1 MKNVI
6 RWTMAASA
14 AGLLTVASTAS
25 AASAQTYPRAS
36 EDTRLVKSEPAS
48 ITPAP
53 QKPAWYAASLSRT
66 AAATEATG
74 IVTPKSGAP
83 EWYAVNGHVR

>member
-25 AASAQTYPRAS
+25 AATAQTYPRAS

-48 ITPAP
+48 ITEAP
-53 QKPAWYAASLSRT
+53 QKPAWYAAGPSRT
-66 AAATEATG
+66 VAAAEATG
-74 IVTPKSGAP
+74 TVTPKAGAP
-83 EWYAVNGHVR
+83 AWYAVR